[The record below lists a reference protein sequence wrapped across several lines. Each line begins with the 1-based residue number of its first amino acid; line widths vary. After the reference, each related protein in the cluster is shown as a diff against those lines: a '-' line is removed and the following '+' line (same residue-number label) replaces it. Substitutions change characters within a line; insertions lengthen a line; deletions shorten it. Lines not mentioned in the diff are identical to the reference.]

1 MNVLVRTGQDLFRLW
16 DTTESQKKTSK
27 KKSFREVFFTAMFK
41 ANESRRSSA
50 SALVRGESGVAA
62 TAPGVSLS
70 SKITAVDSLVRLTCS
85 ATFSSLIDGNW
96 REVLSKGLL
105 HATRIFLARSHVDWR
120 PWETEKLSMHVIS
133 PFCQEL
139 HTNERSKSSMKLH

>member
-1 MNVLVRTGQDLFRLW
+1 MCLYSCKLKHLLLKQPLRDIVTFWFCRSFHFYERTCTHRARLVPLVRYDGAA
-16 DTTESQKKTSK
+16 KKTSK

-70 SKITAVDSLVRLTCS
+70 SIITAVDSLVPLTSS
-85 ATFSSLIDGNW
+85 ATFSSLIDGN
-96 REVLSKGLL
+96 
-105 HATRIFLARSHVDWR
+105 
-120 PWETEKLSMHVIS
+120 
-133 PFCQEL
+133 
-139 HTNERSKSSMKLH
+139 